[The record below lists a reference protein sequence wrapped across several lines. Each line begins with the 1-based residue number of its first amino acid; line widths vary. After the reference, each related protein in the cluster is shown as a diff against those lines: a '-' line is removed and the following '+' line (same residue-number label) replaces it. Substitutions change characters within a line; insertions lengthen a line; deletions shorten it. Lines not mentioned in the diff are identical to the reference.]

1 MILEGEIKN
10 AKIDDQFF
18 IRFPNTDLTI
28 ISFVFSLWVINEI
41 EKKK

>member
-18 IRFPNTDLTI
+18 IWFPNTHLKI
-28 ISFVFSLWVINEI
+28 ISFVFSSWIINEI

>member
-10 AKIDDQFF
+10 AKINDQFF
-18 IRFPNTDLTI
+18 IWFPNTHLTI
-28 ISFVFSLWVINEI
+28 SSFVFSLWIINEI